1 MDALANLGIDGWG
14 LVLYAVNFGV
24 LMALMHHFV
33 YKPLVRM
40 MDERRNV
47 IKKNVQE
54 AQDLRADL
62 AQKAEAEQAER
73 KQREQ
78 ALDERILEAKSMARK
93 EAKTVIDEANQQ
105 REAILSQA
113 AKAADETKQ
122 AAIAQTEKEILDRV
136 RRVVSHVLESDIP
149 EDVVNASVERSWK
162 ALSK

>member
-24 LMALMHHFV
+24 LIWLMHRFA

-40 MDERRNV
+40 MDERREM
-47 IKKNVQE
+47 IRKNVQE
-54 AQDLRADL
+54 AQELRSEL
-62 AQKAEAEQAER
+62 EEKARAEHDER
-73 KQREQ
+73 KKREQ
-78 ALDERILEAKSMARK
+78 ALDTRITEAKSVARS
-93 EAKTVIDEANQQ
+93 EAKTMIEEAQKQ

-113 AKAADETKQ
+113 SQTAEQTMNATIDR
-122 AAIAQTEKEILDRV
+122 TEKEILDRV
-136 RRVVSHVLESDIP
+136 RRVVAHVLESDIP

>member
-24 LMALMHHFV
+24 LIWLMHRFA

-40 MDERRNV
+40 MDERREM

-54 AQDLRADL
+54 AQDLRSEFEEK
-62 AQKAEAEQAER
+62 AQVEQDQR
-73 KQREQ
+73 KKREQ
-78 ALDERILEAKSMARK
+78 ELDTRIAEAKSVARN
-93 EAKTVIDEANQQ
+93 EAKAMIEEAQKQ

-113 AKAADETKQ
+113 AQ
-122 AAIAQTEKEILDRV
+122 AAEQTVNTTIDRTEKEILERV
-136 RRVVSHVLESDIP
+136 RRVVAHVLESDIP

>member
-1 MDALANLGIDGWG
+1 MDALAHLGIDGWG
-14 LVLYAVNFGV
+14 LLLYAVNFGV